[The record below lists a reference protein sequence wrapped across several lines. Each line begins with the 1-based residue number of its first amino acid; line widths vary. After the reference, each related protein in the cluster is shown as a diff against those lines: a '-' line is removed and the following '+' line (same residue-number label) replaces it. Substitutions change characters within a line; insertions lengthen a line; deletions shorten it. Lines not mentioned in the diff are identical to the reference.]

1 MAVQIWTIVLK
12 SKNYGL
18 FDAWIKYCKSANDMQ
33 AVSKDLWEQLLDFLE
48 ETKSV
53 DDFDDSGAW
62 PVAID
67 EFMEYVTENNK

>member
-1 MAVQIWTIVLK
+1 MAVQIWKICLT
-12 SKNYGL
+12 SKKYGL
-18 FDAWIKYCKSANDMQ
+18 FDDWIKFCNGANDMQ

-53 DDFDDSGAW
+53 ADFDDSGAW

-67 EFMEYVTENNK
+67 EFMEHMQESK